1 MFGKGGFESTL
12 MNKKRSALGLA
23 LLLGV
28 TVGLSAC
35 NYPTETTDG
44 SVLTYTD
51 AQGNRV
57 SYTAE
62 QLLDDYLGSGS
73 SLSTEFDR
81 VYEVLVRNYYNDP
94 SQASVLKTLEDK
106 ARADVITDKQTA
118 TSNASSNGTSFEQEW
133 QTILNSHDCDNADE
147 LYQYH
152 LYQEEQSRFLDDFY
166 ATFGTGDSSI
176 NGTEVMR
183 DGELTIGGETRAAFP
198 ASEEW
203 GRGDAGYLKEQMP
216 YHIRHILIKLT
227 SATSGNYTQ
236 DTITETGENGGGEAT
251 NLATLILRLAGVNER
266 LQTLTN
272 RPTFSQ
278 LAAQFSGDTG
288 SAANGGELSTDS
300 STGLMT
306 KVMESDLVNEFKLG
320 IYAYESLY
328 NQREKATAYGSENV
342 YRITPGLTEDATSTA
357 DVDETQT
364 LSNGDTVNEFF
375 ADEGIG
381 TIPFGAALALL
392 ENSDVDTDVNGNKV
406 NDNNAAFYPRN
417 IIFNKYFNKHNVC
430 VITPNAIEMNT
441 LSQIAT
447 TIGGNDIVAA
457 GQRAAN
463 TVDGN
468 YVTGENYDGAHS
480 DFFAS
485 LPGFQVDTTDILPG
499 INGSQN
505 DNVLTNSEGQVVL
518 VVRAGTDS
526 YQGVHFIVINR
537 SALSKYGLS
546 AQTVN
551 DENSSKNGQTQYVE
565 NTEQTNGTATLNQY
579 YTTYTTSSSSYPKDS
594 EGKDLQTFVTYQGTQ
609 TSTQNTRSSNLVS
622 EIRGY
627 NKNLTSFQFQS
638 LVDGTSSSDGAK
650 IEFADA
656 GVQKNLET
664 YVRTSRQSTT
674 DDNFDTWK
682 NNWLT
687 YAELL
692 QAQEEARSLG
702 SSTMTGTL
710 ISEHCA
716 VQYGQADK
724 DATWTN
730 NGACYYDAN

>member
-183 DGELTIGGETRAAFP
+183 DGELAIDGETRAAFP

-499 INGSQN
+499 INGGSQN

-546 AQTVN
+546 VQAN
-551 DENSSKNGQTQYVE
+551 DGKTEYVE
-565 NTEQTNGTATLNQY
+565 NTEPTNGTATLNQY

-724 DATWTN
+724 DDTWTN

>member
-62 QLLDDYLGSGS
+62 QLLDDYLGNGS

-183 DGELTIGGETRAAFP
+183 DGELTIDGETRAAFP

-203 GRGDAGYLKEQMP
+203 GRGVAGYLKEQMP
-216 YHIRHILIKLT
+216 YHLRHILIKLT
-227 SATSGNYTQ
+227 SATSGNFTQ

-357 DVDETQT
+357 DVDATQT
-364 LSNGDTVNEFF
+364 LSNGETVNEFF

-447 TIGGNDIVAA
+447 TIGSNDIATA
-457 GQRAAN
+457 GQSAAN
-463 TVDGN
+463 TVEGN
-468 YVTGENYDGAHS
+468 YVTGENYEGAHS

-499 INGSQN
+499 INGGKN

-546 AQTVN
+546 AQTN
-551 DENSSKNGQTQYVE
+551 EGKTEYIE

-594 EGKDLQTFVTYQGTQ
+594 EGNNLQTFVTYQGTQ

-692 QAQEEARSLG
+692 QAQEEARKLG
-702 SSTMTGTL
+702 SGTMTGTL

-716 VQYGQADK
+716 VQYGQASK

>member
-62 QLLDDYLGSGS
+62 QLLDDYLGNGS

-81 VYEVLVRNYYNDP
+81 VYEVLVRNYYNDA

-183 DGELTIGGETRAAFP
+183 DGELAIDGETRAAFP

-227 SATSGNYTQ
+227 SATSGNFTQ

-357 DVDETQT
+357 DVDATQT
-364 LSNGDTVNEFF
+364 LSNGETVNEFF

-447 TIGGNDIVAA
+447 TIGSNDIATA
-457 GQRAAN
+457 GQSVAN
-463 TVDGN
+463 TVEGN
-468 YVTGENYDGAHS
+468 YVTGENYEGAHS

-499 INGSQN
+499 INGDKN

-546 AQTVN
+546 AQTN
-551 DENSSKNGQTQYVE
+551 EGKTEYIE

-594 EGKDLQTFVTYQGTQ
+594 EGNNLQTFVTYQGTQ

-692 QAQEEARSLG
+692 QAQEEARKLG
-702 SSTMTGTL
+702 SGTMTGTL

-716 VQYGQADK
+716 VQYGQASK

>member
-62 QLLDDYLGSGS
+62 QLLDDYLGNGS

-183 DGELTIGGETRAAFP
+183 DGELTIDGETRAAFP

-227 SATSGNYTQ
+227 SATSGNFTQ

-357 DVDETQT
+357 DVDATQT
-364 LSNGDTVNEFF
+364 LSNDKTVHEFF
-375 ADEGIG
+375 VEEGIG

-447 TIGGNDIVAA
+447 TIGSNDIVTA
-457 GQRAAN
+457 GQSAAN
-463 TVDGN
+463 TVAGN
-468 YVTGENYDGAHS
+468 YVTGENYEGAHS

-499 INGSQN
+499 INGDKK

-546 AQTVN
+546 AQTN
-551 DENSSKNGQTQYVE
+551 EGKTEYVE

-594 EGKDLQTFVTYQGTQ
+594 EGKNLQTFVTYQGTQ

>member
-62 QLLDDYLGSGS
+62 QLLDDYLGNGS

-183 DGELTIGGETRAAFP
+183 DGELTIDGETRAAFP

-227 SATSGNYTQ
+227 SATSGNFTQ

-357 DVDETQT
+357 DIDATQT
-364 LSNGDTVNEFF
+364 LSNGETVNEFF

-447 TIGGNDIVAA
+447 TIGSNDIATA
-457 GQRAAN
+457 GQSVAN
-463 TVDGN
+463 TVEGN
-468 YVTGENYDGAHS
+468 YVTGENYEGAHS

-499 INGSQN
+499 INGGKN

-546 AQTVN
+546 AQTN
-551 DENSSKNGQTQYVE
+551 EGKTEYIE

-594 EGKDLQTFVTYQGTQ
+594 EGNNLQTFVTYQGTQ

-692 QAQEEARSLG
+692 QAQEEARKLG

-716 VQYGQADK
+716 VQYGQASK

>member
-166 ATFGTGDSSI
+166 ATFGTGDPSI

-183 DGELTIGGETRAAFP
+183 DGELTIDGETRAAFP

-546 AQTVN
+546 VQTN
-551 DENSSKNGQTQYVE
+551 DGKTEYVE
-565 NTEQTNGTATLNQY
+565 NTEPTNGTATLNQY

-724 DATWTN
+724 DDTWTN

>member
-62 QLLDDYLGSGS
+62 QLLDDYLGNGS

-183 DGELTIGGETRAAFP
+183 DGELAIDGETRAAFP

-227 SATSGNYTQ
+227 SATSGNFTQ

-357 DVDETQT
+357 DIDATQT
-364 LSNGDTVNEFF
+364 LSNGETVNEFF

-447 TIGGNDIVAA
+447 TIGSNDIATA
-457 GQRAAN
+457 GQSVAN
-463 TVDGN
+463 TVEGN
-468 YVTGENYDGAHS
+468 YVTGENYEGAHS

-499 INGSQN
+499 INGDKN

-546 AQTVN
+546 AQTN
-551 DENSSKNGQTQYVE
+551 EGKTEYIA

-594 EGKDLQTFVTYQGTQ
+594 EGNNLQTFVTYQGTQ

-692 QAQEEARSLG
+692 QAQEEARKLG
-702 SSTMTGTL
+702 SGTMTGTL

-716 VQYGQADK
+716 VQYGQASK

>member
-62 QLLDDYLGSGS
+62 QLLDDYLGNGS

-183 DGELTIGGETRAAFP
+183 DGELTIDGETRAAFP

-227 SATSGNYTQ
+227 SATSGNFTQ

-357 DVDETQT
+357 DVDATQT
-364 LSNGDTVNEFF
+364 LSNDKTVHEFF
-375 ADEGIG
+375 VEEGIG

-447 TIGGNDIVAA
+447 TIGSNDIVTA
-457 GQRAAN
+457 GQSAAN

-468 YVTGENYDGAHS
+468 YVTGENYEGAHS

-499 INGSQN
+499 INGDKN

-546 AQTVN
+546 AQTN
-551 DENSSKNGQTQYVE
+551 EGKTEYIE
-565 NTEQTNGTATLNQY
+565 NTEQTDGTATLNQY

-594 EGKDLQTFVTYQGTQ
+594 EGNNLQTFVTYQGTQ

-716 VQYGQADK
+716 VQYGKADK

>member
-166 ATFGTGDSSI
+166 ATFGTGNSSI

-183 DGELTIGGETRAAFP
+183 DGELTIDGETRAAFP

-227 SATSGNYTQ
+227 SATSGNFTQ

-251 NLATLILRLAGVNER
+251 NLATLILRWAGVNER

-357 DVDETQT
+357 DVDATQT
-364 LSNGDTVNEFF
+364 LSNDKTVHEFF
-375 ADEGIG
+375 VEEGIG

-392 ENSDVDTDVNGNKV
+392 ETSDVDTDVNGNKV

-447 TIGGNDIVAA
+447 TIGSNDIVTA
-457 GQRAAN
+457 GQSAAN
-463 TVDGN
+463 TVAGN
-468 YVTGENYDGAHS
+468 YVTGENYEGAHS

-499 INGSQN
+499 INGGKN

-546 AQTVN
+546 AQTN
-551 DENSSKNGQTQYVE
+551 EGKTEYVE

-594 EGKDLQTFVTYQGTQ
+594 EGNNLQTFVTYQGTQ

>member
-62 QLLDDYLGSGS
+62 QLLDDYLGNGS

-183 DGELTIGGETRAAFP
+183 DGELAIDGETRAAFP

-227 SATSGNYTQ
+227 SATSGNFTQ

-266 LQTLTN
+266 LQTLIN

-357 DVDETQT
+357 DVDATQT
-364 LSNGDTVNEFF
+364 LSNGETVNEFF

-447 TIGGNDIVAA
+447 TIGSNDIATA
-457 GQRAAN
+457 GQSVAN
-463 TVDGN
+463 TVEGN
-468 YVTGENYDGAHS
+468 YVTGENYEGAHS

-499 INGSQN
+499 INGDKN

-546 AQTVN
+546 AQTN
-551 DENSSKNGQTQYVE
+551 EGKTEYIE

-594 EGKDLQTFVTYQGTQ
+594 EGNNLQTFVTYQGTQ

-716 VQYGQADK
+716 VQYGQAGK

>member
-62 QLLDDYLGSGS
+62 QLLDDYLGNGS

-183 DGELTIGGETRAAFP
+183 DGELTIDGETRAAFP

-227 SATSGNYTQ
+227 SATSGNFTQ

-357 DVDETQT
+357 DVDATQT
-364 LSNGDTVNEFF
+364 LSNDKTVHEFF
-375 ADEGIG
+375 VEEGIG

-430 VITPNAIEMNT
+430 VITPNAIEMNM

-447 TIGGNDIVAA
+447 TIGSNDIATA
-457 GQRAAN
+457 GQSAAN
-463 TVDGN
+463 TVNGN
-468 YVTGENYDGAHS
+468 YVTGENYEGAHS

-499 INGSQN
+499 INGDKN

-546 AQTVN
+546 AQTN
-551 DENSSKNGQTQYVE
+551 EGKTEYVE
-565 NTEQTNGTATLNQY
+565 NTEQTDGTATLNQY

-594 EGKDLQTFVTYQGTQ
+594 EGNNLQTFVTYQGTQ

>member
-62 QLLDDYLGSGS
+62 QLLDDYLGNGS

-183 DGELTIGGETRAAFP
+183 DGELTIDGETRAAFP

-227 SATSGNYTQ
+227 SATSGNFTQ

-357 DVDETQT
+357 DVDATQT
-364 LSNGDTVNEFF
+364 LSNDKTVHEFF
-375 ADEGIG
+375 VEEGIG

-447 TIGGNDIVAA
+447 TIGSNDIVTA

-463 TVDGN
+463 TVGGN
-468 YVTGENYDGAHS
+468 YVTGENYEGAHS

-499 INGSQN
+499 INGDKK

-546 AQTVN
+546 AQTN
-551 DENSSKNGQTQYVE
+551 EGKTEYVE

-594 EGKDLQTFVTYQGTQ
+594 EGKNLQTFVTYQGTQ

>member
-62 QLLDDYLGSGS
+62 QLLDDYLGNGS

-183 DGELTIGGETRAAFP
+183 DGELTIDGETRAAFP

-227 SATSGNYTQ
+227 SATSGNFTQ

-357 DVDETQT
+357 DVDATQT
-364 LSNGDTVNEFF
+364 LSNDKTVHEFF
-375 ADEGIG
+375 VEEGIG

-447 TIGGNDIVAA
+447 TIGSNDIVTA

-463 TVDGN
+463 TVGGN
-468 YVTGENYDGAHS
+468 YVTGENYEGAHS

-499 INGSQN
+499 INGDKK

-546 AQTVN
+546 AQTN
-551 DENSSKNGQTQYVE
+551 EGKTEYVE

-594 EGKDLQTFVTYQGTQ
+594 EGKNLQTFVTYQGTQ

-716 VQYGQADK
+716 VQYGQAAK

>member
-62 QLLDDYLGSGS
+62 QLLDDYLGNGS

-183 DGELTIGGETRAAFP
+183 DGELTIDGETRAAFP

-227 SATSGNYTQ
+227 SATSGNFTQ

-357 DVDETQT
+357 DVDATQT
-364 LSNGDTVNEFF
+364 LSNDKTVHEFF
-375 ADEGIG
+375 VEEGIG

-447 TIGGNDIVAA
+447 AIGSNDIVTA
-457 GQRAAN
+457 GQSVAN

-468 YVTGENYDGAHS
+468 YVTGENYEGAHS

-499 INGSQN
+499 INGDKN

-546 AQTVN
+546 AQTN
-551 DENSSKNGQTQYVE
+551 EGKTEYIE

-594 EGKDLQTFVTYQGTQ
+594 EGNNLQTFVTYQGTQ

>member
-62 QLLDDYLGSGS
+62 QLLDDYLGNGS

-183 DGELTIGGETRAAFP
+183 DGELTIDGETRAAFP

-227 SATSGNYTQ
+227 SATSGNFTQ

-357 DVDETQT
+357 DVDATQT
-364 LSNGDTVNEFF
+364 LSNGETVNEFF

-441 LSQIAT
+441 LSQIAG
-447 TIGGNDIVAA
+447 TIGNNDIIAA
-457 GQRAAN
+457 GENAAN
-463 TVDGN
+463 TVSGN
-468 YVTGENYDGAHS
+468 YVTGENYEGAHS

-499 INGSQN
+499 INGAAN

-546 AQTVN
+546 VQTN
-551 DENSSKNGQTQYVE
+551 DGKTEYVE

-724 DATWTN
+724 DTTWTN